1 MKELSY
7 GEEIKLGDK
16 VLING
21 KYRNVVH
28 IDKDCSL
35 VKINSRTF
43 IQFPKTYSEEFK
55 KKDDVD
61 ETSYV
66 VYRG

>member
-1 MKELSY
+1 MRELSY
-7 GEEIKLGDK
+7 GEKIKLGDK

-28 IDKDCSL
+28 IDKDYVL
-35 VKINSRTF
+35 VKINARSF

-55 KKDDVD
+55 KKDDID